1 MKELNVNLPRT
12 IARFEAAMKKRF
24 LVKTIIYEKV
34 FRGKGLEFDSFR
46 NYNLGDDASLIDWKS
61 TMKAHQPLIKQYIEE
76 RALKVFFIVDVG
88 DNMVFG
94 SGEKLKNEAAAE
106 ISASLAHLITGLG
119 DSIGFALYN
128 DGIVNMR
135 MPSTGIKQFYIF
147 TKNLT
152 DPKSYGGK
160 SDLKKA
166 LTSLLP
172 YLKEVSA
179 VFIISDF
186 VRMDA
191 ECEKILKGFSRR
203 FETVGI
209 MVRDPVDMKM
219 PDLKREVVIEDVYTG
234 EQLLINPG
242 LIKHEYE
249 KYALE
254 QKKKVAEVFKKAGS
268 DLIEIYTDKDFIKP
282 LTESLNARV
291 RRRKYIMPKR

>member
-12 IARFEAAMKKRF
+12 IAKFEAAMKRRF

-34 FRGKGLEFDSFR
+34 FRGKGLEFDAFR
-46 NYNLGDDASLIDWKS
+46 RYYSGDDASLIDWKA
-61 TMKAHQPLIKQYIEE
+61 TMKANEPLVKQYIEE
-76 RALKVFFIVDVG
+76 RALKIFFIVDVG

-94 SGEKLKNEAAAE
+94 SGDKLKNEVAAE
-106 ISASLAHLITGLG
+106 ISASLAHLIITLG
-119 DSIGFALYN
+119 DSIGFAVYN
-128 DGIVNMR
+128 DGIISMR

-147 TKNLT
+147 KKNLT

-166 LTSLLP
+166 LAYLLP

-186 VRMDA
+186 VRMDD
-191 ECEKILKGFSRR
+191 ELQNILKQFSRK
-203 FETVGI
+203 FETIGI

-219 PDLKREVVIEDVYTG
+219 PELKREVVIEDVYTG
-234 EQLLINPG
+234 RQLLINPS
-242 LIKHEYE
+242 LIKYEYE

-254 QKKKVAEVFKKAGS
+254 QKKKVQEIFKKAGA
-268 DLIEIYTDKDFIKP
+268 DLLDIYTNEDFIKP
-282 LTESLNARV
+282 LTEFLNSRTK
-291 RRRKYIMPKR
+291 RRRYIIPRR

>member
-12 IARFEAAMKKRF
+12 IAKFEAAMKRRF

-34 FRGKGLEFDSFR
+34 FRGKGLEFDAFR
-46 NYNLGDDASLIDWKS
+46 RYYSGDDASLIDWKA
-61 TMKAHQPLIKQYIEE
+61 TMKANEPLVKQYIEE
-76 RALKVFFIVDVG
+76 RALKIFFIVDVG

-94 SGEKLKNEAAAE
+94 SGDKLKNEVAAE
-106 ISASLAHLITGLG
+106 ISVSLAHLIITLG
-119 DSIGFALYN
+119 DSIGFAVYN
-128 DGIVNMR
+128 DGIISMR

-147 TKNLT
+147 KKNLT

-166 LTSLLP
+166 LAYLLP

-186 VRMDA
+186 VRMDD
-191 ECEKILKGFSRR
+191 ELQNILKQFSRK
-203 FETVGI
+203 FETIGI

-219 PDLKREVVIEDVYTG
+219 PELKREVVIEDVYTG
-234 EQLLINPG
+234 RQLLINPS
-242 LIKHEYE
+242 LIKYEYE

-254 QKKKVAEVFKKAGS
+254 QKKKVQEIFKKAGA
-268 DLIEIYTDKDFIKP
+268 DLLDIYTNEDFIKP
-282 LTESLNARV
+282 LTEFLNSRTK
-291 RRRKYIMPKR
+291 RRRYIIPRR